1 MKKLIFIFGLWAMAC
16 SEPQQDLPEA
26 QTEDRVQKPG
36 AETASVDLEDITR
49 NFRLLLDSLQVP
61 GAQLA
66 IVKNEELVYL
76 RSFGLATLEGIPV
89 ADNSL
94 FRIADISK
102 AITLIALSRLVG
114 QGRLKT
120 DDAVFGVQGIL
131 GNTYGTLPYPPE
143 IRQITVN
150 HLITHTAGFTDSPT
164 DILFENPKL
173 SQKALIDDVLDNRS
187 LAFAPGTDY
196 AYSNFGYCLLGR
208 MIEVTTG
215 KPYEQVVFEEVLAP
229 MDIFDMQLSRD
240 GLGEVVPNE
249 VIHSTEAVLDYPL
262 NVTRLDATGGWL
274 ASAYHLALLAAQT
287 DGGGNF
293 PDLLEPGEGLDY
305 LNGGIWE
312 IAGALPGS
320 IALLR
325 VSSGISYVV
334 LINRADENFEAV
346 IETLTAF
353 MNEKTLN
360 RTQWPPINYFQKQ

>member
-1 MKKLIFIFGLWAMAC
+1 
-16 SEPQQDLPEA
+16 
-26 QTEDRVQKPG
+26 
-36 AETASVDLEDITR
+36 
-49 NFRLLLDSLQVP
+49 
-61 GAQLA
+61 
-66 IVKNEELVYL
+66 
-76 RSFGLATLEGIPV
+76 
-89 ADNSL
+89 
-94 FRIADISK
+94 
-102 AITLIALSRLVG
+102 
-114 QGRLKT
+114 
-120 DDAVFGVQGIL
+120 
-131 GNTYGTLPYPPE
+131 
-143 IRQITVN
+143 
-150 HLITHTAGFTDSPT
+150 
-164 DILFENPKL
+164 
-173 SQKALIDDVLDNRS
+173 
-187 LAFAPGTDY
+187 
-196 AYSNFGYCLLGR
+196 